1 MANSINWEE
10 AEKSAGGNFK
20 AFYSDGTYKVKCVG
34 IEIKNVGDKGSTI
47 MKFAFEEGDDGR
59 YPTADH
65 WLSWNNDNF
74 RYVHNK
80 RLMQVLGATEDAAKK
95 AVEMA
100 ESKDGKENKIKAY
113 EQMFSKL
120 LAKKPEVEIEVYTE
134 NNYARAEFTSRS
146 VAMPHGNE
154 KQAEPKEDAL
164 AGAEEVTEE
173 DLGVLPF

>member
-1 MANSINWEE
+1 MANQINWEE
-10 AEKSAGGNFK
+10 AEEKAGGNFK
-20 AFYSDGTYKVKCVG
+20 AFYADGVYKTKCVD

-74 RYVHNK
+74 RYVHSK

-100 ESKDGKENKIKAY
+100 ESKDSKENKIKAY
-113 EQMFSKL
+113 EQMFKKL

-134 NNYARAEFTSRS
+134 NTYARAEFTDRR
-146 VAMPHGNE
+146 VGMPHGNE
-154 KQAEPKEDAL
+154 PTKEEK
-164 AGAEEVTEE
+164 GENIVSQGEEIEL
-173 DLGVLPF
+173 DSLPF